1 MFYGSD
7 RAFETI
13 IPSSYRKLSDVAMQM
28 DAENKQIPLVLVG
41 LPEKEEPA
49 KKVKKKKIRMLNF
62 VAFADEYSSINE
74 HVIINFLSFLAKLSK
89 LTCIYKIRQFIYRN
103 K

>member
-7 RAFETI
+7 RAFEAI

-41 LPEKEEPA
+41 LPEKSQL
-49 KKVKKKKIRMLNF
+49 KKLRKRK
-62 VAFADEYSSINE
+62 
-74 HVIINFLSFLAKLSK
+74 
-89 LTCIYKIRQFIYRN
+89 
-103 K
+103 